1 MILTCVSFKIAVQ
14 NFSVFSDT
22 ADKTAS
28 VFSFTEIAV
37 GDCAIDD
44 FPTLVI
50 SCEGVS
56 LWNLIFSLTLSTWQ
70 LIMIPSFQFVRF
82 PKSLSSRMI
91 STVQFWS
98 IQLLISPRFIPA
110 RNAAFW
116 CHSLYYTRLVRE
128 LGFYSSGSRY
138 SAKRPA

>member
-110 RNAAFW
+110 RNAAFLVSF
-116 CHSLYYTRLVRE
+116 SLLYTACPRIRFL
-128 LGFYSSGSRY
+128 
-138 SAKRPA
+138 